1 MGKDNVKII
10 SISVILF
17 VALLSELPREDTSTG
32 IEGRTY
38 ALQGQNNRVF
48 HEYEG

>member
-1 MGKDNVKII
+1 MLF
-10 SISVILF
+10 SIADIRQ
-17 VALLSELPREDTSTG
+17 PTG

-38 ALQGQNNRVF
+38 AIQRQDSGVF